1 MHCLQCR
8 YKIDPSVITHWPNK
22 NGKINFIEV
31 TDTIRNIIDKLF
43 PFKNRNCQQD
53 WLALYDGPGLNSTQ
67 IGKYCGTSFPVTTSS
82 GRWLTLEFVT
92 NTYTSGAGFKLNYNF
107 TTSLIRMYNCL
118 FVCLYWGLT
127 SQSTIFQSCR
137 DGANSSWV

>member
-1 MHCLQCR
+1 MAGPISPHYILSTLPIGIIIR
-8 YKIDPSVITHWPNK
+8 YP
-22 NGKINFIEV
+22 GKFVLHFWACFIEV
-31 TDTIRNIIDKLF
+31 TDTMRNIIDKLF

-67 IGKYCGTSFPVTTSS
+67 IGKYCGSTFPATSSS

-107 TTSLIRMYNCL
+107 TTSLIRMYNCAGPL
-118 FVCLYWGLT
+118 LSLHVRY
-127 SQSTIFQSCR
+127 
-137 DGANSSWV
+137 A